1 MSDNRKRP
9 LRWAYDLLFLLLTLA
24 LGALFIFQT
33 ASIYREGTEA
43 RVQAAEAAEQEA
55 IRQGLNESQTRLA
68 VSKAKA
74 GIQIYSRE
82 IVAEKFA
89 FVLPVLILW
98 LAVTLFGMVYSLICP
113 TVPEKR
119 RKTPAY
125 MTRDRLSK
133 RLPNAPANQKD
144 AENLAE
150 FSATQSEHRGLL
162 KQSKLL
168 LGIAS
173 GICLILALFPFCYLL
188 DFSHFPNTDLNGEVV
203 KMALFSLPFVGGM
216 LLAAIVYVILR
227 DRQIQKIIDI
237 EKHLT
242 LIGDKSSVAVSKPA
256 NSRKWIFVL
265 RIALVCV
272 GVGLVLFGCFNESV
286 RDVFVKATNICT
298 ECIGL
303 G

>member
-1 MSDNRKRP
+1 MSDSRKRP

-24 LGALFIFQT
+24 LGFLFIFQT
-33 ASIYREGTEA
+33 ASIYREGTQA
-43 RVQAAEAAEQEA
+43 RVQAAEVAEQEA

-82 IVAEKFA
+82 IVTEKFA
-89 FVLPVLILW
+89 FVLPVLIPW
-98 LAVTLFGMVYSLICP
+98 LAVTLFGIVYSLICP
-113 TVPEKR
+113 SAPEKR
-119 RKTPAY
+119 RKAPAY
-125 MTRDRLSK
+125 MTRERLSE
-133 RLPNAPANQKD
+133 RLPNAPADQKD
-144 AENLAE
+144 AE
-150 FSATQSEHRGLL
+150 FSAAQSEHRGLL
-162 KQSKLL
+162 KQSKGLL
-168 LGIAS
+168 WIAS

-216 LLAAIVYVILR
+216 LLSAIVYVILR
-227 DRQIQKIIDI
+227 DRQIQKIIEV
-237 EKHLT
+237 EKRLT
-242 LIGDKSSVAVSKPA
+242 LSGDKSSVAVSKPA